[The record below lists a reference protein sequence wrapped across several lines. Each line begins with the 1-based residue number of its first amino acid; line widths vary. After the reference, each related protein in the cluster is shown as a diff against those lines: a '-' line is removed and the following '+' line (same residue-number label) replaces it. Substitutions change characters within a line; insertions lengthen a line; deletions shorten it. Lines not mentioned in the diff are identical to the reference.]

1 MNGVITADNVAH
13 SCMTGL
19 RKSIGMFVQHAHYE
33 VRIVKKFCFINKSH
47 IYGRLILSGKY
58 GCNTWLGFVLMRW
71 KKSSSAD
78 LNRSAM
84 DGRSLLQ

>member
-33 VRIVKKFCFINKSH
+33 VIIVKNVL
-47 IYGRLILSGKY
+47 LIGVIL
-58 GCNTWLGFVLMRW
+58 
-71 KKSSSAD
+71 
-78 LNRSAM
+78 
-84 DGRSLLQ
+84 